1 MVLRN
6 SVNSQEENM
15 NTDYTL
21 FTIGK
26 VLVFAS
32 MTWILFVAG
41 AAAQERRDEFY
52 YLSEM
57 NKASSV
63 MVVEQGIVPKA
74 LGRTIAE
81 TVSKVIADAEKSG
94 AQRSGDYLV
103 VEKSLIAA
111 GGPDVTRMHSG
122 RSRQD
127 IGATRNRLFQRAQL
141 LVTFASLNNA
151 RAALLEMASRYP
163 DAIVPAYTVGVQA
176 QPISFG
182 HYILAYAE
190 ALERSAERLRRAYA
204 NVNRSPLGSAALGT
218 SSFPVNR
225 ARLADL
231 LGFDGIV
238 ENSLDANQISPID
251 TGVELIS
258 VASAAAL
265 TVGTFISDLE
275 AQYRMTTPWLTLA
288 EGELTGTSSIMPQ
301 KRNPNALH
309 NVRVTAS
316 EVLGIGTTYLI
327 KAHNVPH
334 GLSDY
339 KGSEPRDALN
349 RMARMLNDLTAVVKQ
364 LNFNAKRALEE
375 VNVDYATTTE
385 LADILQRDAN
395 VPFRVGHHFAS
406 ELVNYGRNNRLRPVD
421 IPYDQA
427 RRIYTETARYFK
439 MADAQL
445 PLSEAEFRRSL
456 TAENMIQSAKV
467 IGGPQPSEVARM
479 LAAQR
484 ASLKA
489 DREWLA
495 ATALKLDEAAK
506 KRDEAFAQLRTGS

>member
-1 MVLRN
+1 LR
-6 SVNSQEENM
+6 Q
-15 NTDYTL
+15 
-21 FTIGK
+21 
-26 VLVFAS
+26 
-32 MTWILFVAG
+32 
-41 AAAQERRDEFY
+41 
-52 YLSEM
+52 
-57 NKASSV
+57 
-63 MVVEQGIVPKA
+63 
-74 LGRTIAE
+74 
-81 TVSKVIADAEKSG
+81 
-94 AQRSGDYLV
+94 
-103 VEKSLIAA
+103 
-111 GGPDVTRMHSG
+111 
-122 RSRQD
+122 
-127 IGATRNRLFQRAQL
+127 
-141 LVTFASLNNA
+141 
-151 RAALLEMASRYP
+151 
-163 DAIVPAYTVGVQA
+163 AYT
-176 QPISFG
+176 
-182 HYILAYAE
+182 
-190 ALERSAERLRRAYA
+190 

-275 AQYRMTTPWLTLA
+275 AQYRMTTPWLTLE

-316 EVLGIGTTYLI
+316 EVLGISTTYLF

-339 KGSEPRDALN
+339 KGSEPQNALN
-349 RMARMLNDLTAVVKQ
+349 RMAQMLNNLTAVVKQ

-375 VNVDYATTTE
+375 VNDDYATTTE

-406 ELVNYGRNNRLRPVD
+406 ELVNYGRGNNLRPVE

-427 RRIYTETARYFK
+427 KRIYTEAAGHFK
-439 MADAQL
+439 MENRQL
-445 PLSEAEFRRSL
+445 PLSEAQFRKSL
-456 TAENMIQSAKV
+456 TAENMVQSAQV
-467 IGGPQPSEVARM
+467 VGGPQPAEVARM
-479 LAAQR
+479 LASEQAR
-484 ASLKA
+484 LKA
-489 DREWLA
+489 DRDWLSSA
-495 ATALKLDEAAK
+495 QKKLEEAQKKLDT
-506 KRDEAFAQLRTGS
+506 AFAQLKSAE

>member
-1 MVLRN
+1 
-6 SVNSQEENM
+6 M
-15 NTDYTL
+15 NTNHKF
-21 FTIGK
+21 FTVDK
-26 VLVFAS
+26 VLIAS
-32 MTWILFVAG
+32 LLWIVLVVTG
-41 AAAQERRDEFY
+41 VAAQEKRDEFY

-94 AQRSGDYLV
+94 AQRSGDYLI

-141 LVTFASLNNA
+141 IVTFASLNNA
-151 RAALLEMASRYP
+151 RAALLDMAARYP

-182 HYILAYAE
+182 HYVLAYVE
-190 ALERSAERLRRAYA
+190 ALERNAERLRRAYA

-238 ENSLDANQISPID
+238 VNSLDANQISPID

-275 AQYRMTTPWLTLA
+275 AQYRMTTPWLTLE

-309 NVRVTAS
+309 SVRVTAS
-316 EVLGIGTTYLI
+316 EVLGISTTYLF

-339 KGSEPRDALN
+339 KGSEPQNALN
-349 RMARMLNDLTAVVKQ
+349 RMAQMLNNLTAVVKQ

-375 VNVDYATTTE
+375 VNDDYATTTE

-406 ELVNYGRNNRLRPVD
+406 ELVNYGRGNSLRPVE

-427 RRIYTETARYFK
+427 KRIYTEAAGHSK
-439 MADAQL
+439 MENAQL
-445 PLSEAEFRRSL
+445 PLSEAQFRKAL
-456 TAENMIQSAKV
+456 TAENMVQSAQV
-467 IGGPQPSEVARM
+467 VGGPQPAEVARM
-479 LAAQR
+479 LASEQTR
-484 ASLKA
+484 LKA
-489 DREWLA
+489 DRDWLSSA
-495 ATALKLDEAAK
+495 QKKLDEAQK
-506 KRDEAFAQLRTGS
+506 KLDTAFAQLKSAE

>member
-1 MVLRN
+1 MKIKKPLINARR
-6 SVNSQEENM
+6 
-15 NTDYTL
+15 
-21 FTIGK
+21 
-26 VLVFAS
+26 VLVA
-32 MTWILFVAG
+32 LAAG
-41 AAAQERRDEFY
+41 AMLVPAVTAAQEKRDEFY
-52 YLSEM
+52 YLGEL

-63 MVVEQGIVPKA
+63 MVVEQDIVPKA
-74 LGRTIAE
+74 LGKTIADS
-81 TVSKVIADAEKSG
+81 VSQVIADGQKPG
-94 AQRSGDYLV
+94 ARRPGDYLE

-127 IGATRNRLFQRAQL
+127 IGATRGRLFQREQVSA
-141 LVTFASLNNA
+141 TFASLNNA
-151 RAALLEMASRYP
+151 RAALLEMAAKNAN
-163 DAIVPAYTVGVQA
+163 AIVPAYTVGVQA

-182 HYILAYAE
+182 HYILAYVE
-190 ALERSAERLRRAYA
+190 ALERSAERLRRAFA
-204 NVNRSPLGSAALGT
+204 NVNKSPLGSAALGT

-225 ARLADL
+225 ARLAEL
-231 LGFDGIV
+231 LGFDGII

-251 TGVELIS
+251 TGVEIIG

-275 AQYRMTTPWLTLA
+275 AQYRMTTPWLTLE

-309 NVRVTAS
+309 NVRVVAS
-316 EVLGIGTTYLI
+316 EVLGASTTYLF

-339 KGSEPRDALN
+339 KGREPVEALE
-349 RMARMLNDLTAVVKQ
+349 RMARMLNGLTAVVKQ
-364 LNFNAKRALEE
+364 LNFNAKRALDE
-375 VNVDYATTTE
+375 VNDDYSTTTE
-385 LADILQRDAN
+385 LADILQREAN

-406 ELVNYGRNNRLRPVD
+406 ELVNYGRGNNLRPAE

-427 RRIYTETARYFK
+427 KQIYTEAAKRFK
-439 MADAQL
+439 MEHSTL
-445 PLSEAEFRRSL
+445 PLSEAQFRKSL
-456 TAENMIQSAKV
+456 TAENMVQAARV
-467 IGGPQPSEVARM
+467 IGGPQPTEVARM

-489 DREWLA
+489 DRAWVDETRKRLDDA
-495 ATALKLDEAAK
+495 SKKLDA
-506 KRDEAFAQLRTGS
+506 AFAQLKSER

>member
-1 MVLRN
+1 MITR
-6 SVNSQEENM
+6 SQ
-15 NTDYTL
+15 L
-21 FTIGK
+21 FALGK
-26 VLVFAS
+26 ILLAS
-32 MTWILFVAG
+32 TAAIMLFNDGIV
-41 AAAQERRDEFY
+41 AQERRDEFY
-52 YLSEM
+52 YLGEI

-63 MVVEQGIVPKA
+63 MVVEQGIVPKT
-74 LGRTIAE
+74 LGKTIADS
-81 TVSKVIADAEKSG
+81 VSQVIADGDRPG
-94 AQRSGDYLV
+94 AKRLGDYLEL
-103 VEKSLIAA
+103 EKLLIAA

-141 LVTFASLNNA
+141 LATLASLNNA
-151 RAALLEMASRYP
+151 RATLLDFGAKYP

-182 HYILAYAE
+182 HYMLAYVE
-190 ALERSAERLRRAYA
+190 ALERNAERLRRAYA
-204 NVNRSPLGSAALGT
+204 NVNRSPLGAAALGT

-225 ARLADL
+225 TRLAEL

-275 AQYRMTTPWLTLA
+275 AQYRMTTPWLTLE

-309 NVRVTAS
+309 NVRVVAS
-316 EVLGIGTTYLI
+316 EILGASTTYLF

-339 KGSEPRDALN
+339 KGSDPQNALG
-349 RMARMLNDLTAVVKQ
+349 RTAQMLNNLTAVVKQ
-364 LNFNAKRALEE
+364 LNFNAKRALDE
-375 VNVDYATTTE
+375 VNADYSTTTE

-406 ELVNYGRNNRLRPVD
+406 ELVNYGRGNSLRPID

-427 RRIYTETARYFK
+427 KRIYTEAAKQFK
-439 MADAQL
+439 MDNAQL
-445 PLSEAEFRRSL
+445 PLGEAQFRKSL
-456 TAENMIQSAKV
+456 TAENMVQSARV

-479 LAAQR
+479 LAVQR

-489 DREWLA
+489 DREWLD
-495 ATALKLDEAAK
+495 TTRRKLDDASKRLDAA
-506 KRDEAFAQLRTGS
+506 FTQLKSASSF

>member
-1 MVLRN
+1 
-6 SVNSQEENM
+6 M
-15 NTDYTL
+15 NTNHKF
-21 FTIGK
+21 FTVDK
-26 VLVFAS
+26 VLIAS
-32 MTWILFVAG
+32 LLWIVLVVTG
-41 AAAQERRDEFY
+41 AVAQEKRDEFY

-81 TVSKVIADAEKSG
+81 TVSRVIADAEKSG
-94 AQRSGDYLV
+94 AQRSGDYLI

-141 LVTFASLNNA
+141 IATFASLNNA
-151 RAALLEMASRYP
+151 RAALLDMAARYP

-182 HYILAYAE
+182 HYVLAYAE
-190 ALERSAERLRRAYA
+190 ALERNAERLRRAYA

-275 AQYRMTTPWLTLA
+275 AQYRMTTPWLTLE

-309 NVRVTAS
+309 SVRVTAS
-316 EVLGIGTTYLI
+316 EVLGISTTYLF

-339 KGSEPRDALN
+339 KGREPQNALN
-349 RMARMLNDLTAVVKQ
+349 RMAQMLNNLTAVVKQ

-375 VNVDYATTTE
+375 VNDDYATTTE

-406 ELVNYGRNNRLRPVD
+406 ELVNYGRGNSLRPVE

-427 RRIYTETARYFK
+427 KRIYTEAAGYFK
-439 MADAQL
+439 MENAQL
-445 PLSEAEFRRSL
+445 PLSEAQFRKAL
-456 TAENMIQSAKV
+456 TAENMVQSAQV
-467 IGGPQPSEVARM
+467 VGGPQPAEVARM
-479 LAAQR
+479 LASEQTR
-484 ASLKA
+484 LKA
-489 DREWLA
+489 DRDWLSSA
-495 ATALKLDEAAK
+495 QKKLDEAQK
-506 KRDEAFAQLRTGS
+506 KLDTAFAQLKSAE